1 MKKTRKELV
10 ATILAVIVVFACGCT
25 EGDSGKTGTSSD
37 SGGTSAVT
45 TTVTT
50 LATSETTPSAT
61 SKESTPKPVE
71 STTPVETSVKPPT
84 EETTAATTTTTA
96 ETTTVTTTT
105 VATTTV
111 ATTTAKPAPAWTET
125 KISNA
130 TKYVN
135 TSCYSRK
142 KAVLGAETVAVYNV
156 NDKVTVVAKTDTGY
170 FKLKDGTFIHGDY
183 LSDSKVVIQTT
194 TTTTAT
200 TTTNYQYPQR
210 PDYTNVEPEAWTE
223 DDVWY
228 VLNTVKE
235 YAESKGYYGC
245 DFPTEVTH
253 FDESL
258 GDLSFGDWGGYDIA
272 GKVWANGL
280 KSRPLYYSHDKQL
293 NIENFIFRMKKTV
306 DSKLNHTFPNWEK
319 YKFTVTTGKD
329 MLKYYE
335 YCGWQDYEDD
345 EIYNCNVDT
354 AYVFIFNH

>member
-25 EGDSGKTGTSSD
+25 EGDSGKAGTSSNG
-37 SGGTSAVT
+37 STGTSAVT

-84 EETTAATTTTTA
+84 EETTAATTTVA

-258 GDLSFGDWGGYDIA
+258 GEWSFGGWGGYDIA

-306 DSKLNHTFPNWEK
+306 DENINHTYPNWEK
-319 YKFTVTTGKD
+319 YKITITTGKD
-329 MLKYYE
+329 MLAYYE
-335 YCGWQDYEDD
+335 YCGLQDHEDD

-354 AYVFIFNH
+354 AYVFVLNH

>member
-1 MKKTRKELV
+1 MRKTRKELM

-84 EETTAATTTTTA
+84 EETTAETTTVA
-96 ETTTVTTTT
+96 ETTAVTTTT

-111 ATTTAKPAPAWTET
+111 ATTTAKPVPAWTET

-253 FDESL
+253 FDKSL
-258 GDLSFGDWGGYDIA
+258 GVGAFGDWGDYTIA

-280 KSRPLYYSHDKQL
+280 KSIPLYYSHDKQL
-293 NIENFIFRMKKTV
+293 NIEWFIGYLERGV
-306 DSKLNHTFPNWEK
+306 DSALNHTFPNWEHF
-319 YKFTVTTGKD
+319 KFTITTGKD

-335 YCGWQDYEDD
+335 YCGLQDHEDD

>member
-1 MKKTRKELV
+1 MRKTRKELM
-10 ATILAVIVVFACGCT
+10 ATILAIIVVFACGCT

-111 ATTTAKPAPAWTET
+111 ATTTAKPVPAWTET

-194 TTTTAT
+194 TTTTTT

-258 GDLSFGDWGGYDIA
+258 GMWSFGEWGGYDIA

-293 NIENFIFRMKKTV
+293 NIEWFIGYLEKGV
-306 DSKLNHTFPNWEK
+306 DSNIRHDFPDWEHFK
-319 YKFTVTTGKD
+319 ITITTGKD

-335 YCGWQDYEDD
+335 YCGWQDQEDD

>member
-1 MKKTRKELV
+1 MRKTRKELV

-200 TTTNYQYPQR
+200 TTTKYQYPQR

-223 DDVWY
+223 ADVWY

-258 GDLSFGDWGGYDIA
+258 GEFAFGGWGGYDIA

-280 KSRPLYYSHDKQL
+280 KNRPLYYSHDKQL
-293 NIENFIFRMKKTV
+293 NIEWFIGYLERGV
-306 DSKLNHTFPNWEK
+306 DSALNHTFPNWEHF
-319 YKFTVTTGKD
+319 KFTITTGKD

-354 AYVFIFNH
+354 AYVVIFNH

>member
-25 EGDSGKTGTSSD
+25 EGDIVKIDTSSND
-37 SGGTSAVT
+37 STGTSAVT

-84 EETTAATTTTTA
+84 EETTAATTTVA

-111 ATTTAKPAPAWTET
+111 ATTAKPAPAWTET

-258 GDLSFGDWGGYDIA
+258 GEWAFGGWGGYTIA

-280 KSRPLYYSHDKQL
+280 KSIPLYYSHDKQL
-293 NIENFIFRMKKTV
+293 NIEWFIGYLEKGV
-306 DSKLNHTFPNWEK
+306 DSNIRHDFPNWEQFK
-319 YKFTVTTGKD
+319 ITITTGKD

-335 YCGWQDYEDD
+335 YCGLQDHEDD

>member
-1 MKKTRKELV
+1 MRKNRKELI
-10 ATILAVIVVFACGCT
+10 ATILAIIVVFACGCT

-37 SGGTSAVT
+37 GGTSAVT

-61 SKESTPKPVE
+61 SEESTPKPVE
-71 STTPVETSVKPPT
+71 STTTVETSVKPPT
-84 EETTAATTTTTA
+84 EETTASTTTA
-96 ETTTVTTTT
+96 TTTT
-105 VATTTV
+105 VATTTASTTTV

-156 NDKVTVVAKTDTGY
+156 NDKVAVVAKTDTGY

-200 TTTNYQYPQR
+200 TTTNYQYTQT

-223 DDVWY
+223 ADVWY

-258 GDLSFGDWGGYDIA
+258 GDLSFGDWGGFHS
-272 GKVWANGL
+272 W
-280 KSRPLYYSHDKQL
+280 
-293 NIENFIFRMKKTV
+293 
-306 DSKLNHTFPNWEK
+306 
-319 YKFTVTTGKD
+319 
-329 MLKYYE
+329 
-335 YCGWQDYEDD
+335 
-345 EIYNCNVDT
+345 
-354 AYVFIFNH
+354 

>member
-1 MKKTRKELV
+1 MRKNRKELM
-10 ATILAVIVVFACGCT
+10 ATILAIIVVFACGCT
-25 EGDSGKTGTSSD
+25 EGDSGKTGASSD
-37 SGGTSAVT
+37 GGTSAVT

-61 SKESTPKPVE
+61 SEESTPKPVE
-71 STTPVETSVKPPT
+71 SATTVETSVKPPT
-84 EETTAATTTTTA
+84 EETTASTTTVVETTTA
-96 ETTTVTTTT
+96 TTTT

-142 KAVLGAETVAVYNV
+142 KALLGAETVAVYNV

-200 TTTNYQYPQR
+200 TTTNYQYTQT
-210 PDYTNVEPEAWTE
+210 PDYTNVEPEPWTE
-223 DDVWY
+223 ADVWY

-258 GDLSFGDWGGYDIA
+258 GMDAFGGWGGFHS
-272 GKVWANGL
+272 W
-280 KSRPLYYSHDKQL
+280 
-293 NIENFIFRMKKTV
+293 
-306 DSKLNHTFPNWEK
+306 
-319 YKFTVTTGKD
+319 
-329 MLKYYE
+329 
-335 YCGWQDYEDD
+335 
-345 EIYNCNVDT
+345 
-354 AYVFIFNH
+354 